1 MPVIGPVLHRETDG
15 DMAFAAAAVPQLAN
29 LLAISH
35 RPNVLSTGSAVV
47 AAPNF
52 GQTSTMM
59 PVDGYRFAPQLNE
72 ATGGAAAP
80 RNTDLPDYIL
90 APKPI
95 QGKGIRINPALMR
108 ATQQNGLVSPPLDS
122 VIYNP
127 AGTASL
133 GSGYG
138 K

>member
-1 MPVIGPVLHRETDG
+1 MPIIGPVLHRETDE
-15 DMAFAAAAVPQLAN
+15 DMAFAAANVPQLGN

-35 RPNVLSTGSAVV
+35 RPNNLSVGAAVV
-47 AAPNF
+47 AAPNY
-52 GQTSTMM
+52 GQTSTME
-59 PVDGYRFAPQLNE
+59 PLNGWRYAPDVNA

-90 APKPI
+90 TPAPV
-95 QGKGIRINPALMR
+95 QGKDIRVNPALMR
-108 ATQQNGLVSPPLDS
+108 ATQQNTLVSPPLDA

-133 GSGYG
+133 GGFG